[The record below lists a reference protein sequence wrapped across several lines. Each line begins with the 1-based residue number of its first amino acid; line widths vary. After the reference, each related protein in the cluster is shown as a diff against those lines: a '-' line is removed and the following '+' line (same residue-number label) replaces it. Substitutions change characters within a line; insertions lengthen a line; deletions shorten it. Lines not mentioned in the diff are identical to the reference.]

1 MTKRND
7 DKLIEVTPHNIRRL
21 VAEERARINETLEL
35 KMKHPSDV
43 SKKMQEVDADGY
55 ADSLA
60 KCMDYYQMCKLKESK
75 MIEELKRLQEVK
87 RELKKR
93 ILKGI

>member
-1 MTKRND
+1 MSRNRKRMVE
-7 DKLIEVTPHNIRRL
+7 ITPSTIRRL
-21 VAEERARINETLEL
+21 VKEERARLNETLEL

-43 SKKMQEVDADGY
+43 AKKTREVDASGY
-55 ADSLA
+55 SDTLA

-75 MIEELKRLQEVK
+75 LIEDLKQLQEVK

>member
-1 MTKRND
+1 MSRNRERMV
-7 DKLIEVTPHNIRRL
+7 KITPATIRRL
-21 VAEERARINETLEL
+21 VKEERARLNETLEL

-43 SKKMQEVDADGY
+43 AKKTREVDASGY
-55 ADSLA
+55 SDTLS
-60 KCMDYYQMCKLKESK
+60 KCMDYYQMFKLKESK
-75 MIEELKRLQEVK
+75 LIDVLKQLQEVK